1 MKDSKA
7 QETLRENRIIVQNT
21 IIEGKELRYICIA
34 LESNK
39 EILVPLKPLTERV
52 TGLTEE
58 SMSLYR
64 LLGLRFLFLSRK
76 SEILLL
82 RRETHHVA
90 VID

>member
-34 LESNK
+34 LESNN
-39 EILVPLKPLTERV
+39 EIAGSFETLTERV

-64 LLGLRFLFLSRK
+64 LVGTTVSLSLTKIR
-76 SEILLL
+76 
-82 RRETHHVA
+82 HVA